1 MVVSK
6 VAEKIPG
13 WVERLLIPTLE
24 SKVRSIVSEEVGHLE
39 KVLDARF
46 DGVQSEIRR
55 VDEKIGLLEKH
66 IPKCRKSRKSRRG
79 SARSKAKSPLDRA
92 FLTKSSFQDQ
102 TDSAAQ

>member
-1 MVVSK
+1 MARMS
-6 VAEKIPG
+6 EKIPG

-55 VDEKIGLLEKH
+55 VDERIGSLEKRFPEVQE
-66 IPKCRKSRKSRRG
+66 IAEIKARLSQVEGKISSR
-79 SARSKAKSPLDRA
+79 
-92 FLTKSSFQDQ
+92 
-102 TDSAAQ
+102 